1 MVLAT
6 LLVGI
11 GQFIVG
17 SIALAVAIVAL
28 RRK

>member
-11 GQFIVG
+11 CQFIVG